1 MRVAF
6 YAPLKPPTH
15 PVPSGDRRMAQLL
28 MTALARA
35 GHTVDLALRFR
46 SYEGSGELER
56 QTRLAGL
63 GGRLAHR
70 LIERFMDVPASER
83 PDLWITYHLYYKAPD
98 WIGPRVA
105 AALKIPF
112 VVVEASLAGKRSGGP
127 WSLGHEATIA
137 ALRRANA
144 VISLNPADDAG
155 VRPYLAA
162 GGRLH
167 HLKPFLDPAPFA
179 AAAAARIRHRA
190 ALARKYG
197 LPQDAPWLL
206 TVAMMRAGD
215 KLASYRVL
223 GEALMRC
230 REREWRLLVVGDGA
244 AREDVA
250 TALAPLGSR
259 VVFAGSCAEPA
270 LPPIF
275 AACDLYVWP
284 AINEAYGV
292 AILEAHA
299 AGLPVVA
306 GRTGGVPELVTDGR
320 TGLLAPPGNIEA
332 FADAVR
338 ALLDDARRRE
348 AFAAAARAKVAAE
361 HDIAAAGLALD
372 AILRPLAGRV
382 R

>member
-1 MRVAF
+1 MRIAF

-28 MTALARA
+28 MTALTRA

-46 SYEGSGELER
+46 SYEGRGELDR

-63 GGRLAHR
+63 AGRLAHR
-70 LIERFMDVPASER
+70 LIKRLLGAPAEER
-83 PDLWITYHLYYKAPD
+83 PEVWITYHLYYKAPD
-98 WIGPRVA
+98 WVGPRVA
-105 AALKIPF
+105 AALNIPF
-112 VVVEASLAGKRSGGP
+112 VVVEASLAAKRAGGP
-127 WSLGHEATIA
+127 WSLGHAASIA
-137 ALRRANA
+137 ALRRASA
-144 VISLNPADDAG
+144 VISLNTADDEG
-155 VRPYLAA
+155 LGPYLEA
-162 GGRLH
+162 GRLH

-179 AAAAARIRHRA
+179 TAAVARTRHRG
-190 ALARKYG
+190 ALAREFK
-197 LPQDAPWLL
+197 LPDKEPWLL
-206 TVAMMRAGD
+206 AVAMMRAGD
-215 KLASYRVL
+215 KLASYRAL
-223 GEALMRC
+223 GEALLRC
-230 REREWRLLVVGDGA
+230 RERAWRLLVVGDGA
-244 AREDVA
+244 ARAEVA

-259 VVFAGSCAEPA
+259 VVFAGARPQSA
-270 LPPIF
+270 LPAIY

-306 GRTGGVPELVTDGR
+306 GRAGGVGELVADGR
-320 TGLLAPPGNIEA
+320 TGLLVPPGDIDA
-332 FADAVR
+332 FAGAVR
-338 ALLDDARRRE
+338 ALLDDATRRA

-361 HDIAAAGLALD
+361 HNIAAAGRELE